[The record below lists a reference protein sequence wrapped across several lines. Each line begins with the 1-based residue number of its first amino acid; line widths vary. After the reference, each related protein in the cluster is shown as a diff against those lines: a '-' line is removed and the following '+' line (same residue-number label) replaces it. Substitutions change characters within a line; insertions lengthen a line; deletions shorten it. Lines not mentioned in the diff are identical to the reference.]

1 MTSHIE
7 NILLRGSNEK
17 NLEDL
22 SSDSSVSIRIGN
34 LINCNDDLI
43 RDNSTYDKIKKLLN
57 KHGITSKQIKR
68 IDTYNEYSVEL
79 ILYKKDYLLLISK
92 IKRSFI

>member
-22 SSDSSVSIRIGN
+22 SSDSTVNIRIGN
-34 LINCNDDLI
+34 LINCNDELI
-43 RDNSTYDKIKKLLN
+43 RDNSTYDKIINLLKK
-57 KHGITSKQIKR
+57 HSIIAKQINR
-68 IDTYNEYSVEL
+68 IDRYNEYSVEL
-79 ILYKKDYLLLISK
+79 ILYKTDYLSLMSK
-92 IKRSFI
+92 INGSIN

>member
-22 SSDSSVSIRIGN
+22 SSTSIVSIRIGN
-34 LINCNDDLI
+34 LINCNDELI

-57 KHGITSKQIKR
+57 KHGITAKQINR

>member
-34 LINCNDDLI
+34 LINCNDELI